1 MSFPRIV
8 YAIVHNKTK
17 RIYIGS
23 SEQVSSRINNHI
35 CSLRRGKH
43 PVELMQ
49 SDFNEYGEDYSFYQL
64 DTEPTIYEKDRE
76 MYWMNFFRTKD
87 PNFGYNYKDNC
98 SYIQISSFPRLVV
111 KGYKKPTDD

>member
-17 RIYIGS
+17 RAYIGS
-23 SEQVSSRINNHI
+23 SEQVHTRINKHI
-35 CSLRRGKH
+35 YSLRKGVH

-49 SDFNEYGEDYSFYQL
+49 SDFDNYGEDYSFYQL
-64 DTEPTIYEKDRE
+64 DTEPTVYEKERE

-87 PNFGYNYKDNC
+87 PQFGYNYKDNC
-98 SYIQISSFPRLVV
+98 SYIKIESFPKLVV
-111 KGYKKPTDD
+111 KGYENLTKG